1 MPAITRDRRYERTQ
15 KIAETASF
23 LGFDALVVP
32 SARWPCQ
39 NVVAMTE
46 HLAIDFAV
54 LEETEQETI
63 DWQAWRKAHRR

>member
-1 MPAITRDRRYERTQ
+1 
-15 KIAETASF
+15 
-23 LGFDALVVP
+23 
-32 SARWPCQ
+32 
-39 NVVAMTE
+39 MTE